1 MECKYEL
8 DMNEYVW
15 LVQQPKS
22 AVNIYYITGNP
33 YDKQYVQEVEMKIL
47 SETQPSLRL
56 DKLIRKGRLE
66 EAEEFAKQFDLSL
79 QLIHQAK
86 VRSFL
91 AQLATSKHPDSDEQ
105 QQTFAKMMEVLK
117 MIDEP
122 AFFVTVRMAAIPE
135 RNMKRQF
142 LKFLLDKVDVR

>member
-8 DMNEYVW
+8 DMAEHVW

-22 AVNIYYITGNP
+22 AVNIYYVTGSAH
-33 YDKQYVQEVEMKIL
+33 DKQQVQEIEMKIL

-86 VRSFL
+86 VRCLL
-91 AQLATSKHPDSDEQ
+91 AQLATSKYPDGDEQ
-105 QQTFAKMMEVLK
+105 QQTFARMMNVLT
-117 MIDEP
+117 MIDDS

-135 RNMKRQF
+135 RNMKRRF
-142 LKFLLDKVDVR
+142 LRFLLDKVDVS